1 MQKIDYEGYF
11 KSKPD
16 IFQPYYKSKYFNG
29 KGAYLFAMK
38 QKINILTISGKNWA
52 LEANDNK

>member
-38 QKINILTISGKNWA
+38 QKINILTISGKN
-52 LEANDNK
+52 